1 MLDIE
6 LILKAIVERF
16 TQGARY
22 HRMHAC
28 EVLSQSADM
37 LLLDVRP
44 TDPSMPTMQGV
55 PLRIGTPGIRAKIAV
70 GQTVLL
76 GFENG
81 DPKFPYCACFSGM
94 TQCQELFID
103 ATVKVS
109 FESPSV
115 NLASSATPVARL
127 GDSVSLVVVVSGVPI
142 PCTGTITGSSQSI
155 VKA

>member
-6 LILKAIVERF
+6 MILKSIVERF

-28 EVLSQSADM
+28 EVLSQSTD
-37 LLLDVRP
+37 LRSLDVRP
-44 TDPSMPTMQGV
+44 IDPSLPTMQGV
-55 PLRIGTPGIRAKIAV
+55 PVRLGTPGIRAKIAA

-81 DPKFPYCACFSGM
+81 DPNYPYCACFSGL

-103 ATVKVS
+103 ASVKVS

-115 NLASSATPVARL
+115 NLAPSATPVARL

-142 PCTGTITGSSQSI
+142 PCTGTITGSSQST